1 MHEAGIYTKYFRVF
15 KKLHNFLLFWKR
27 IRVKVVKIN
36 AWKWQENNY
45 KQFMSLQKEFF
56 PPLISFI
63 LRAWAKLNPNFNV
76 LNYLVMYM
84 RYLKPWRYPKPKF
97 LMCKRHTTRFF
108 VHRYFCQIFGIFDC
122 LPIFH
127 SENLQ

>member
-1 MHEAGIYTKYFRVF
+1 MRENGK
-15 KKLHNFLLFWKR
+15 
-27 IRVKVVKIN
+27 
-36 AWKWQENNY
+36 ENNY
-45 KQFMSLQKEFF
+45 KQFMSLQREFF

-97 LMCKRHTTRFF
+97 LMCKRHRTRFF
-108 VHRYFCQIFGIFDC
+108 IHVGIFAKFLVFLIY

>member
-15 KKLHNFLLFWKR
+15 KKLHKFLLFWKR

-45 KQFMSLQKEFF
+45 KQFMSLQKEF

-97 LMCKRHTTRFF
+97 LTCKRHTTRFF

>member
-1 MHEAGIYTKYFRVF
+1 MREND
-15 KKLHNFLLFWKR
+15 KKTITN
-27 IRVKVVKIN
+27 
-36 AWKWQENNY
+36 
-45 KQFMSLQKEFF
+45 SLCLCKKNSPLP

-97 LMCKRHTTRFF
+97 LMCKRHRTRFF
-108 VHRYFCQIFGIFDC
+108 VHRYFCQIFGIFVC
-122 LPIFH
+122 LLFFIVKIYNKALSDLPFYPSIFW
-127 SENLQ
+127 LILV